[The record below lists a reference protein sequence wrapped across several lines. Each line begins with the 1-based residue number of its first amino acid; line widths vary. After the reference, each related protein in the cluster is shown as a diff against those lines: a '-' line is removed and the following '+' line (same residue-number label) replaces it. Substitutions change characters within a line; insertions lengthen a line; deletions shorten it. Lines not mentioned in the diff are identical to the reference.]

1 MLPKNQYFLVGKPV
15 SNYSLVDKSDKGE
28 PTMFAASSL
37 SGNVHV
43 AQASIPE
50 QERPFSQPVDKKYV
64 VKLSPTLPHFSKR
77 YSRSATT
84 VRLEIPST
92 FRLVILRDRY
102 CMTLVCL

>member
-1 MLPKNQYFLVGKPV
+1 MLSKNQYFLVWEPDN
-15 SNYSLVDKSDKGE
+15 NYSLVDKSDKGE
-28 PTMFAASSL
+28 PTVLSASSL

-50 QERPFSQPVDKKYV
+50 NPFTLSADIKKYV
-64 VKLSPTLPHFSKR
+64 VKFSPTPPHFSKR

-102 CMTLVCL
+102 CKTL

>member
-1 MLPKNQYFLVGKPV
+1 MLSKNQYFLVWEPDN
-15 SNYSLVDKSDKGE
+15 NYSLVDKSDKGE

-50 QERPFSQPVDKKYV
+50 QERPFSQSVDKKYV
-64 VKLSPTLPHFSKR
+64 VKFSPTLPHFSKR

-92 FRLVILRDRY
+92 FRLVILSEQ
-102 CMTLVCL
+102 CCKTLVCL

>member
-1 MLPKNQYFLVGKPV
+1 MLPKNQYFLVWEPDN
-15 SNYSLVDKSDKGE
+15 NYSLVDKSDKGE
-28 PTMFAASSL
+28 PTVLSASSL

-50 QERPFSQPVDKKYV
+50 KPFSQLADKKYV
-64 VKLSPTLPHFSKR
+64 VKFSPTLPHFSKR

-92 FRLVILRDRY
+92 FRLVILSEQY
-102 CMTLVCL
+102 CKIPVCL

>member
-1 MLPKNQYFLVGKPV
+1 MLPKNQYFLVWEPDN
-15 SNYSLVDKSDKGE
+15 NYSLVDKSDKGE

-37 SGNVHV
+37 PGNVHV

-50 QERPFSQPVDKKYV
+50 QERPFSQSADIKKYL
-64 VKLSPTLPHFSKR
+64 VKFSPTLPHFSKR

-102 CMTLVCL
+102 CKTL

>member
-1 MLPKNQYFLVGKPV
+1 MLSKNQYFLVGKPD

-28 PTMFAASSL
+28 PAMFSASSL

-50 QERPFSQPVDKKYV
+50 RKTPFSQSADKKYV
-64 VKLSPTLPHFSKR
+64 VKFSPTLPHFSKR

-92 FRLVILRDRY
+92 FRLVILSEQY
-102 CMTLVCL
+102 CKIPVCL